1 MYADDVTLYGD
12 DLPTTQA
19 KIDVAAKDVS
29 RWGGAFNA
37 AKSEAIS
44 GGKLQGILTLDGEQI
59 PFKDKGL
66 SLGRKINC
74 IGDSRGCDN
83 PKASKLIGLITFR
96 VNQGLPTR
104 LAIEGFRAITW
115 GKVLYGSE
123 VFPPPVK
130 QVALLH
136 STSLRPLLGLIA
148 RRTHRCIVQ
157 REVGAAFHPI
167 IWIHQRIIR
176 WLRRLTDNEKSSLYG
191 LATWWREAF
200 PYLADDREPSEI
212 LKDPQDHSLLIAARL
227 KGAILN
233 EADTQGILNLSD
245 PAWLV
250 TLYPKAYLTLQ
261 WAQYATLFRLP
272 SFYSPDA
279 GPVLCP
285 FCMEGRDAGLH
296 ITKECS
302 QLPKSLREERDALIS
317 ESGGW
322 HKLRLSD
329 DKWILGNL
337 ELANRIILWMKTA
350 YSERIRNGKT
360 LHDRKLFYDVA
371 TARPIPKHRA
381 IPVRSL
387 VSSTA
392 EAATPQS
399 TQCGGCNKIF
409 ARAAHLKSHLRLHQ
423 SCPAAFQSRKI
434 SSPPPCQS
442 ATSSCFILLDPFPN
456 RA

>member
-1 MYADDVTLYGD
+1 M
-12 DLPTTQA
+12 QC
-19 KIDVAAKDVS
+19 
-29 RWGGAFNA
+29 N
-37 AKSEAIS
+37 
-44 GGKLQGILTLDGEQI
+44 GEQI

-66 SLGRKINC
+66 SLGRKINY
-74 IGDSRGCDN
+74 IGDSRSCDN

-130 QVALLH
+130 QVTLLH

-176 WLRRLTDNEKSSLYG
+176 WLRRLTDHEKSSLYG
-191 LATWWREAF
+191 LENWWREAF
-200 PYLADDREPSEI
+200 PYLADGRAPSEI
-212 LKDPQDHSLLIAARL
+212 LKDPQDHSLVIAARL
-227 KGAILN
+227 KGEILD

-250 TLYPKAYLTLQ
+250 SLHPKAYLTLQ

-296 ITKECS
+296 ITKDCS
-302 QLPKSLREERDALIS
+302 QLPKALREERDALIA

-322 HKLRLSD
+322 QKLRLSD
-329 DKWILGNL
+329 DQWITGNS
-337 ELANRIILWMKTA
+337 ELAKRIICWMKTV
-350 YSERIRNGKT
+350 YSERVRGGKT
-360 LHDRKLFYDVA
+360 LHNRKLFCDVA
-371 TARPIPKHRA
+371 TASSVPKQRV
-381 IPVRSL
+381 PTVRSL
-387 VSSTA
+387 VSSKDQPN
-392 EAATPQS
+392 TPQT
-399 TQCGGCNKIF
+399 TQCEGCNKIF

-423 SCPAAFQSRKI
+423 SCPAALESRKTSI
-434 SSPPPCQS
+434 PQLPDESV
-442 ATSSCFILLDPFPN
+442 TSSSLFQLLDSFTN